1 MANYEFATNSTKLL
15 QQIISTKVRP
25 SVSSEGRYKYCQ
37 RLSLEA
43 SRGAGTSCDVSSL
56 GLVGMGEEGPYSS
69 SVLTLKLQT
78 GTNPLPL
85 LQRDTSN
92 LLLPSRP
99 FCLEV
104 AMPFLLM
111 RKKKATKHVGQAVLA
126 KVFKYCCMREEQDIK
141 RNYKTASL
149 VMLSH
154 LSSRRERTIFL
165 SGFSSVLL
173 LAAFVLAYAPGCNSS
188 DQAALGSSWHI

>member
-1 MANYEFATNSTKLL
+1 
-15 QQIISTKVRP
+15 
-25 SVSSEGRYKYCQ
+25 
-37 RLSLEA
+37 
-43 SRGAGTSCDVSSL
+43 
-56 GLVGMGEEGPYSS
+56 
-69 SVLTLKLQT
+69 
-78 GTNPLPL
+78 
-85 LQRDTSN
+85 
-92 LLLPSRP
+92 
-99 FCLEV
+99 
-104 AMPFLLM
+104 MPFLLM

-173 LAAFVLAYAPGCNSS
+173 LAAFVLAYAPGCKSS
-188 DQAALGSSWHI
+188 DHETLGSSWHI